1 MSRALSYRFATEHSV
16 NRRNVTQAQFE
27 KGIKFETTSNDY
39 MGDPTRVLYSSDTAY
54 VAWYDPGQREGFVS
68 AHGLANNG

>member
-16 NRRNVTQAQFE
+16 NRRNVTQAAFE
-27 KGIKFETTSNDY
+27 KGLKYKTTSNDY
-39 MGDPTRVLYSSDTAY
+39 MGDPSRVLYSSDTAY
-54 VAWYDPGQREGFVS
+54 VAWYDPTTKNGYVS